1 MAKKTKKKEVTT
13 LTTPEV
19 VNKVE
24 IPALT
29 GLEVVAQKAL
39 ELAESNSKAIKE
51 LTDKIQKSFTEYHH
65 TLMLLKER
73 NRLR

>member
-51 LTDKIQKSFTEYHH
+51 LTDKIQKSSRTRGKVTARFVSRE
-65 TLMLLKER
+65 
-73 NRLR
+73 